1 MKNQYFGD
9 INDYRK
15 YGLLRS
21 LTRSTQLNCM
31 IAWMLT
37 QDDGSTGGLITK
49 YLEEAHRWEHH
60 DPELYKGLQSL
71 MSGSD
76 NRAVRLI
83 EQSNLLPN
91 TRFYS
96 NPISNDKHERQRWLD
111 DLVQA
116 ANEADLVFLDPDNG
130 MEVKSKPF
138 GTAHSNKFAFWH
150 EVNRLW
156 DEGKSLLIYQHFIR
170 ENRGIFTQ
178 RMRKR
183 PTEPR
188 LLCVSSL

>member
-1 MKNQYFGD
+1 
-9 INDYRK
+9 
-15 YGLLRS
+15 
-21 LTRSTQLNCM
+21 M